1 MKSKWWTRTS
11 RSEQQSPSTE
21 VTDFRAHPY
30 VCGAIGRLDEQ
41 LLQRLRDASPGTLHE
56 ARRSA
61 RAVLFASSDLPRW
74 QHGDDS
80 GHYWFPLTD
89 GSDPTSWEDA
99 AGRRNAAGLQDGP
112 RGTTLHADSLGFQD
126 LYTRHIDE
134 ALYFSVR
141 IDPLLRLT
149 EAKLHTDWTAWAS
162 IAGLNAV
169 TSDATPFLEIRRTT
183 AAAAWMADDHGIH
196 RTGFE
201 PSWLSAEP
209 DGSMTPAEAIALVDQ
224 QVPDTERLSVCLSGG
239 FDSRLMAIL
248 GGRHSEQVLTWT
260 TSGDDGRDLDLDL
273 ATAVTETLGH
283 EHHTLVPG
291 QDAWLDE
298 LPTVRRRFDFQTTY
312 HNWFMPLARALH
324 ERHEPVLDAL
334 AGETLFR
341 AGSFVRE
348 QPAGDEDNALWNR
361 ISQNRLKDQTRW
373 APGVA
378 ADLEKRSRE
387 SFAEVASR
395 FDGHPAAQTL
405 GTLHTR
411 VARATATCSLRLV
424 APESQVFVPF
434 VHPDVIDAALRV
446 PVADKLEGAFYRE
459 MLLQA
464 DSQVAQLP
472 STNDDGPKAKRGPR
486 RQTSKKSLQGLAR
499 MIAGDDSVVRLLG
512 PDQRQAL
519 DDIDLLQRIGSTWN
533 GHRQLNWASLLAEWR
548 ATYADVLADD
558 DGPT

>member
-1 MKSKWWTRTS
+1 M
-11 RSEQQSPSTE
+11 
-21 VTDFRAHPY
+21 
-30 VCGAIGRLDEQ
+30 
-41 LLQRLRDASPGTLHE
+41 LQRLRDDSPATLHE
-56 ARRSA
+56 VHRSA
-61 RAVLFASSDLPRW
+61 RAVVFASSDLPRW
-74 QHGDDS
+74 QHGDDA
-80 GHYWFPLTD
+80 GHYWFALTD
-89 GSDPTSWEDA
+89 GGDPTSWEDA
-99 AGRRNAAGLQDGP
+99 ADRRNAAGLQDGP
-112 RGTTLHADSLGFQD
+112 RGTTLHADALGFQD
-126 LYTRHIDE
+126 LYTRQIDDT
-134 ALYFSVR
+134 LYFSVR

-149 EAKLHTDWTAWAS
+149 AAKLHTDWTAWAS
-162 IAGLNAV
+162 ISGLNAV
-169 TSDATPFLEIRRTT
+169 TSDATPFLEVRRTT
-183 AAAAWMADDHGIH
+183 AAAAWVADDHGIH

-209 DGSMTPAEAIALVDQ
+209 DGSVTPADAIALVEQ

-248 GGRHSEQVLTWT
+248 GGRHSDRVLTWT
-260 TSGDDGRDLDLDL
+260 TSNDDGRDLDLDL

-291 QDAWLDE
+291 SSSWLDD

-324 ERHEPVLDAL
+324 ERPEPVLDAL

-348 QPAGDEDNALWNR
+348 HPDAGHALWDR
-361 ISQNRLKDQTRW
+361 VSQNRLKDQTRW

-424 APESQVFVPF
+424 APETQVFVPF

-446 PVADKLEGAFYRE
+446 PVADKLDGAFYRE
-459 MLLQA
+459 MLLHA
-464 DSQVAQLP
+464 DSRVAQLP
-472 STNDDGPKAKRGPR
+472 STNDGDPKAKRGPR
-486 RQTSKKSLQGLAR
+486 RQTSRTSLQGLAR
-499 MIAGDDSVVRLLG
+499 MIAGDDAVVRLLG
-512 PDQRQAL
+512 PDQRRAL
-519 DDIDLLQRIGSTWN
+519 DDVDLLQRVGGTWQ

-548 ATYADVLADD
+548 TTYADVLADD